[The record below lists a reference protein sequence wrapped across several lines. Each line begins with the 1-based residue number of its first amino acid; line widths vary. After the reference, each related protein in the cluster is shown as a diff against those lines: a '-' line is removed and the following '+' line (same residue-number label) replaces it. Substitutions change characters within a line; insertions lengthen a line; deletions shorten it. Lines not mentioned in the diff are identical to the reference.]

1 MRRRTGP
8 DDEGGGGDDVE
19 YCPQQL
25 SPPSSTALTRRR
37 TSYEV
42 ALAAGYESCAGF
54 PDDNGHDD
62 DDDDDE
68 LQECRRPCLDNVI
81 ADEGEERANDDDNQL
96 PVDWGDKRLN
106 QIIIKF
112 HQMIDQ
118 MTDGKRRGANAIGK
132 I

>member
-62 DDDDDE
+62 DDDDE
-68 LQECRRPCLDNVI
+68 LQECRRPFLDNVI